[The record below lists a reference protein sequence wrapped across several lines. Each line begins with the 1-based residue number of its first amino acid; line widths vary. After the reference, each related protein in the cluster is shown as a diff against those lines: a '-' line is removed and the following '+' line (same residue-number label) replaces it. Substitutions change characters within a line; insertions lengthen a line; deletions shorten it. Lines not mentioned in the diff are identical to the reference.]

1 MAELTVD
8 LTYGTALYQAA
19 AEINKEKQILEEGR
33 AVAGILKAEP
43 EFEAVLRSPA
53 ISAEEKKTVLCN
65 VFSGRLMQ
73 ELVNFLCILIDKG
86 RFTHFERIIREYG
99 RLYDSREGII
109 KGTIYSVE
117 PLDGGRLAEFEK
129 QTGKLMGGNVVLEN
143 RTDKSLIGGVK
154 ILVNGK
160 IIDASIRNRLNKIAS
175 EIRV

>member
-19 AEINKEKQILEEGR
+19 AETDKQREILEEGCFL
-33 AVAGILKAEP
+33 ADLLKSEP
-43 EFEAVLRSPA
+43 ELNMLLKSPA
-53 ISAEEKKTVLCN
+53 IAAEQKKALLCDIFEGKL
-65 VFSGRLMQ
+65 VP

-86 RFTHFERIIREYG
+86 RFTHFARIMRVYG
-99 RLYDSREGII
+99 RLYDSREGIL

-117 PLDGGRLAEFEK
+117 PLDEDRLAEFEK
-129 QTGKLMGGNVVLEN
+129 QTGKLMGGNVILEN
-143 RTDKSLIGGVK
+143 QTDKSLIGGVK

>member
-19 AEINKEKQILEEGR
+19 ADIGKQREILEEGCFL
-33 AVAGILKAEP
+33 ADLLKAEP
-43 EFEAVLRSPA
+43 ELNMLLKSPA
-53 ISAEEKKTVLCN
+53 IAGEQKKSLLCDIFDGKL
-65 VFSGRLMQ
+65 VP

-86 RFTHFERIIREYG
+86 RFTHFDRIMRVYG
-99 RLYDSREGII
+99 RLYDNRESII

-117 PLDGGRLAEFEK
+117 PLDRQRLDEFEK
-129 QTGKLMGGNVVLEN
+129 QTARLMGGKVFLEN
-143 RTDKSLIGGVK
+143 RTDASLIGGVK

-160 IIDASIRNRLNKIAS
+160 IIDTSIRSRLNKMAS